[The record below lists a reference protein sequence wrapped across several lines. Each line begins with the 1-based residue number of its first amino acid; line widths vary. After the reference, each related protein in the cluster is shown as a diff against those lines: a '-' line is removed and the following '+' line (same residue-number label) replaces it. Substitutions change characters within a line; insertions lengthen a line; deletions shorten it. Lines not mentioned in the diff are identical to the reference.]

1 MKNLESLKVHYDY
14 TVRDSDGSIVQFR
27 YGEDGIDVTK
37 TSHLLKFELLAA
49 VSLILYQFERLI
61 LFFEKPKLWKF
72 PGRDR
77 NDFLQFCKYWTL
89 SLVVYVQRVIE
100 RLYYNI

>member
-49 VSLILYQFERLI
+49 VSIILSKSF
-61 LFFEKPKLWKF
+61 WKNNLN
-72 PGRDR
+72 GSS
-77 NDFLQFCKYWTL
+77 L
-89 SLVVYVQRVIE
+89 SLVIPN
-100 RLYYNI
+100 L

>member
-49 VSLILYQFERLI
+49 VSII
-61 LFFEKPKLWKF
+61 PKSFWKNNLN
-72 PGRDR
+72 GSS
-77 NDFLQFCKYWTL
+77 L
-89 SLVVYVQRVIE
+89 SLVIPN
-100 RLYYNI
+100 L